1 MRFNIKKVTSGEFK
15 GKWVAMDSRGCFFE
29 DMVGD
34 TKEQARVNALMDR
47 ARKLQ
52 SQMDEIHAVL
62 VAMDAVNPSDPY
74 GYLA

>member
-1 MRFNIKKVTSGEFK
+1 MRFNIKQVTIGEFK

-47 ARKLQ
+47 APLRDRQ
-52 SQMDEIHAVL
+52 GCGGEAVG
-62 VAMDAVNPSDPY
+62 DA
-74 GYLA
+74 L